1 MIRLTRNIARIL
13 GAVLLIINLGEV
25 GMNVLDEA
33 RFNWPLHGAIHFFFM
48 VLMHFWSHHP
58 VTLILHTLP
67 LLALLSLSSP
77 RPQSDPHS
85 SFSSR

>member
-33 RFNWPLHGAIHFFFM
+33 RFNWPLHGAIHFFS
-48 VLMHFWSHHP
+48 WY
-58 VTLILHTLP
+58 
-67 LLALLSLSSP
+67 
-77 RPQSDPHS
+77 
-85 SFSSR
+85 